1 MNIYHKSLWL
11 TIINAT
17 MIGRSLG
24 TTLPPNR
31 RHNRIKLYK
40 KLTIEEMGKL
50 SAKMD
55 QHTLR
60 RRDIHRALDKI
71 KDAIPGI
78 SFGQAQKGLNV
89 LLKVHWFLYHKGHP
103 IGSELDCPLDSKVL
117 GSLGGPQIRLARID
131 KPMYMTKQEEIM
143 SHSQVRGEHRV
154 EYDRIWDE
162 DHLRDE
168 GLL

>member
-1 MNIYHKSLWL
+1 MDIYHRSLWL

-17 MIGRSLG
+17 MIGRALG
-24 TTLPPNR
+24 RAFPPSR
-31 RHNRIKLYK
+31 RRNRIRLYK
-40 KLTIEEMGKL
+40 KLTIEEMARL

-55 QHTLR
+55 DRTLR
-60 RRDIHRALDKI
+60 RRDIHRSLDKVWN
-71 KDAIPGI
+71 AIPGI

-89 LLKVHWFLYHKGHP
+89 LLKVHWFLYHAGHA
-103 IGSELDCPLDSKVL
+103 IGAELDCPLDSKVL
-117 GSLGGPQIRLARID
+117 RSLGGRPTSLARID
-131 KPMYMTKQEEIM
+131 RSYYMAKQEEIM
-143 SHSQVRGEHRV
+143 SHSQLRGEHRV